1 MVNAP
6 DDVAPGRGVLNSIR
20 GLADSL
26 LATAHDRLEL
36 FTVELHEEK
45 FRVIQ
50 LFIWISAAIFSA
62 MLAICFASLT
72 IVYLFWESARL
83 AVLVGFTVLYG
94 GGFVAIVV
102 YCRRFI
108 ARYPRPFRATLAE
121 LQQDR
126 ACIRPE
132 N

>member
-1 MVNAP
+1 MVHAS

-20 GLADSL
+20 GLADGL
-26 LATAHDRLEL
+26 LESTRDRLEL
-36 FTVELHEEK
+36 FTIELQEEK

-62 MLAICFASLT
+62 MLAITFASLT

-83 AVLVGFTVLYG
+83 AVLTGFTVVYG
-94 GGFVAIVV
+94 GGFVAIVI

-108 ARYPRPFRATLAE
+108 AQHPRPFRATLAE
-121 LQQDR
+121 LDQDR